1 MQLTLLFPS
10 ELTQKYGYHVLIEP
24 LLDDIKVLE
33 STGLC
38 VKFEGKCHIF
48 RGTVTMLLADNLAA
62 RALGGFY
69 CNFSTVQRFCRFCNA
84 TKQGLIDDCNKKD
97 WVLRTRE
104 SYDLNIR
111 HLLDDTLMTS
121 AYGLKSNSCLNE
133 VQFLHVIEGLPPDV
147 AHDVFEG
154 FSVDLIS
161 NALESLVTQNKFSLQ
176 EFNNILSRFK
186 YARIDKANKPQPLKI
201 ISGISFKLQETACEM
216 WNLIRLL
223 PLII

>member
-1 MQLTLLFPS
+1 M
-10 ELTQKYGYHVLIEP
+10 
-24 LLDDIKVLE
+24 
-33 STGLC
+33 
-38 VKFEGKCHIF
+38 
-48 RGTVTMLLADNLAA
+48 
-62 RALGGFY
+62 
-69 CNFSTVQRFCRFCNA
+69 
-84 TKQGLIDDCNKKD
+84 IDDCNKKD

-111 HLLDDTLMTS
+111 HLLDDPLMTS

-133 VQFLHVIEGLPPDV
+133 VQFLHVVEGLPPDV

-161 NALESLVTQNKFSLQ
+161 NTLESLVSQKKIYLQ
-176 EFNNILSRFK
+176 EFNNILSRFE

-201 ISGISFKLQETACEM
+201 ISGISFKLKETACEM